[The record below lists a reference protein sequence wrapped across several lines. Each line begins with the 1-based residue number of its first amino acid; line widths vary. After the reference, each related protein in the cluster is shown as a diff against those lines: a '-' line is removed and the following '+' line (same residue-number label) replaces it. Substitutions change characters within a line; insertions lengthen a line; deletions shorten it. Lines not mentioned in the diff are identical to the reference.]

1 MVGCSRSERC
11 YFLIQKNSSLY
22 LHLRVMKFDRMIV
35 FIMVMMIRMKFKL
48 EFFAVCWEHKGR
60 AKGCNRTGLSD
71 HILIS
76 PGK

>member
-1 MVGCSRSERC
+1 
-11 YFLIQKNSSLY
+11 
-22 LHLRVMKFDRMIV
+22 MKFDRMIV
-35 FIMVMMIRMKFKL
+35 FIMVMMISMKFKL
-48 EFFAVCWEHKGR
+48 KFSAVCRERKAR

>member
-1 MVGCSRSERC
+1 
-11 YFLIQKNSSLY
+11 
-22 LHLRVMKFDRMIV
+22 MKFDRMIV